1 MLRGEFVQE
10 RTLVGFAKPL
20 RSTGRFVAARGRG
33 VLWITQSPF
42 PGELVITEGAIRE
55 RADGSESVVV
65 DASREPAL
73 QKVNRVLLALLQG
86 DLATLREQF
95 SLAGRDDAAG
105 WALTL
110 TPQPPLSEAI
120 GLVEL
125 AGKSQVEVVSI
136 REHNGDLSRVEFH
149 ALSSGDALT
158 ADEAARL
165 D

>member
-1 MLRGEFVQE
+1 M
-10 RTLVGFAKPL
+10 GFAKPL
-20 RSTGRFVAARGRG
+20 RSSGRFVAARGRG

-55 RADGSESVVV
+55 RVDGSESVVV

-73 QKVNRVLLALLQG
+73 QQINRVLLALLQG

-95 SLAGRDDAAG
+95 SVAGQDDPQG
-105 WALTL
+105 WVLSL
-110 TPQPPLSEAI
+110 TPQAPLSEAI

-125 AGKSQVEVVSI
+125 AGNTQVDVVSI
-136 REHNGDLSRVEFH
+136 QERNGDQSRVEFH
-149 ALSSGDALT
+149 ALSGGDALT